1 MAEIAKSLLFAALLA
16 TGPAALAETVTL
28 TSLEWCPYSCSREPG
43 QGVSTQILREAFKLQ
58 GYELEVRFLPWNRAV
73 YDARNDAGVAGYFP
87 EYQGDVKEFHLSA
100 PVGYGPLGLV
110 EPVDKPLDWKNL
122 DDLSAVTLGVVSGY
136 LNSPDLDERIAEGRQ
151 PVDVSMDDAI
161 SLRKVAAGRI
171 GGAVVDSHVFHY
183 LMAHDAGLQSMK
195 TKLRMNPR
203 LLDNKSLHVAFADT
217 ELGRKMAGIFAEG
230 LKKLDVKTLQANF
243 MHNSYSE

>member
-1 MAEIAKSLLFAALLA
+1 MAKIAKSLLFVALAA
-16 TGPAALAETVTL
+16 TGPAAFAETVTL
-28 TSLEWCPYSCSREPG
+28 TSLEWCPYSCSHEPG

-87 EYQGDVKEFHLSA
+87 EYQGDVKEFQLSA

-110 EPVDKPLDWKNL
+110 EPVDKPLEWKSL
-122 DDLSAVTLGVVSGY
+122 DDLSSVTLGVVSGY
-136 LNSPDLDERIAEGRQ
+136 LNSPELDKRIASGRQ
-151 PVDVSMDDAI
+151 AVDVSMDDAT

-171 GGAVVDSHVFHY
+171 GGAVVDAHVFHY
-183 LMAHDAGLQSMK
+183 LLSHEASLQSAK
-195 TKLRMNPR
+195 AKLRMNPR
-203 LLDNKSLHVAFADT
+203 MLDNKSLHVAFADT
-217 ELGRKMAGIFAEG
+217 DLGRKMSAVLAEG

-243 MHNSYSE
+243 MHNSYSD